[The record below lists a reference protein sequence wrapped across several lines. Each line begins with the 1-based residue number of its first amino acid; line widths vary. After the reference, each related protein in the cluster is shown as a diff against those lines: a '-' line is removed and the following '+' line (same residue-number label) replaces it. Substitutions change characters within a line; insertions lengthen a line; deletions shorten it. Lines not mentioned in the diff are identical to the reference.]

1 MADTESKDDLL
12 QACIQD
18 LHAARR
24 VAAERL
30 PGIAAAAGGELAP
43 VLRTIRDD
51 FAAEAEQLEAT
62 DHDLDGPENL
72 WMAGIMDDA
81 ERDTRSIEA
90 GVLLDIAIVGAV
102 RKAIAADAVSLET
115 ALALANS
122 LAKPEIAE
130 RVQAMRE
137 RRRAADEVLREALEA
152 LA

>member
-72 WMAGIMDDA
+72 WMAGIIDDA
-81 ERDTRSIEA
+81 ERDTRSIVR
-90 GVLLDIAIVGAV
+90 GPLLDTALIGAI
-102 RKAIAADAVSLET
+102 RKGLAADVVSLET
-115 ALALANS
+115 GVAVAQSLGKDGDSELLQEMHERSGQNDGRLEQLLLA
-122 LAKPEIAE
+122 IA
-130 RVQAMRE
+130 
-137 RRRAADEVLREALEA
+137 
-152 LA
+152 

>member
-1 MADTESKDDLL
+1 MTSSKG
-12 QACIQD
+12 C
-18 LHAARR
+18 ARR
-24 VAAERL
+24 AATSGCAKRSF
-30 PGIAAAAGGELAP
+30 
-43 VLRTIRDD
+43 R
-51 FAAEAEQLEAT
+51 AT
-62 DHDLDGPENL
+62 S
-72 WMAGIMDDA
+72 
-81 ERDTRSIEA
+81 RSIEA